1 MFWSVDVLGQKLD
14 VLVVVVFK
22 VDVSE
27 LVQMGRPAIKDIIF
41 V

>member
-27 LVQMGRPAIKDIIF
+27 LVQMGRPAIKDTIF